1 MYHMYQMLEM
11 SRHDLYSLS
20 SEHLAPQSGAPRAST
35 APAEPIKPF
44 ITIATIIASGLNRW
58 TSGHIARTCPGSQ
71 CLSKCVCTNDWYPA
85 PSTHTPNN
93 CWKWAQAYSVDIYLL
108 ARPLLHCCSLQ
119 SQIETD
125 KYGTTELEPWHLIR
139 LQHSV
144 LHLHTLLIVA

>member
-1 MYHMYQMLEM
+1 MYQMLEM

-20 SEHLAPQSGAPRAST
+20 SEHLAPQPGAPRAST

-108 ARPLLHCCSLQ
+108 AVAAHCCTAALCSHKLKRTNMELQ
-119 SQIETD
+119 SWSRDIWSTSNTQCFIC
-125 KYGTTELEPWHLIR
+125 
-139 LQHSV
+139 
-144 LHLHTLLIVA
+144 TLCW